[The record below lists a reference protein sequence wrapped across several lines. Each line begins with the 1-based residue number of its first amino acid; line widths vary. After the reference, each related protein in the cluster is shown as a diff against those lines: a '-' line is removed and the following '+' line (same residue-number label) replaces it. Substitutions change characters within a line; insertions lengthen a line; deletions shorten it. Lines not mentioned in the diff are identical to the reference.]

1 MSGEASETVVV
12 AGHACVD
19 LIPALPADPTMEP
32 GGFSNVGPL
41 EVRCGGSVVN
51 TGEALVAL
59 GRPVR
64 LVAAVG
70 GDRLGGVLA
79 ERLRV
84 LDPAARLELVGAG
97 TSYSVVLER
106 GGGSR
111 TLWHHEGSNS
121 AFTGREVDPAGAAL
135 VHLGYATALPGLL
148 VDDLAPFLDLLA
160 RVAAAGATN
169 SVDFATVDPRAD
181 DVGEWPRRLTRLL
194 PRLDIVSPSADDL
207 VSLGWLRERPRPREV
222 AEAARRLVD
231 AGAGIAFVTDG
242 ERGAHLHVADG
253 TRLARGGR
261 VLARLGAEWAGAAI
275 SVPAVPVA
283 TVVGTNGAG
292 DTATAGLIDALL
304 SGYTPRDASSAAV
317 ALAAQRVAGRELRA
331 VHAT

>member
-1 MSGEASETVVV
+1 MRGEASEKVVV

-19 LIPALPADPTMEP
+19 LIPALAADPTREP

-59 GRPVR
+59 GRPVH

-70 GDRLGGVLA
+70 ADHLGGVLA
-79 ERLRV
+79 ERLRA
-84 LDPAARLELVGAG
+84 LDPAARLEPVAHG

-106 GGGSR
+106 GGSR
-111 TLWHHEGSNS
+111 TLWHHEGSNV
-121 AFTGREVDPAGAAL
+121 AFTGREVDPADAAL
-135 VHLGYATALPGLL
+135 VHLGYATALPALL
-148 VDDLAPFLDLLA
+148 LDDLAPFLDLLA
-160 RVAAAGATN
+160 RISAAGATS

-181 DVGEWPRRLTRLL
+181 DVGEWPQRLARLL
-194 PRLDIVSPSADDL
+194 PRIDIVSPSADDL
-207 VSLGWLRERPRPREV
+207 VSLGWLPPRPRPEDV
-222 AEAARRLVD
+222 ADAARRLVD

-242 ERGAHLHVADG
+242 ERGAHLRVADA

-261 VLARLGAEWAGAAI
+261 VLARLGPDWPGVAVQ
-275 SVPAVPVA
+275 VPAVPVE

-292 DTATAGLIDALL
+292 DTASAGLIDALL
-304 SGYTPRDASSAAV
+304 NGYTPRDASRAAV
-317 ALAAQRVAGRELRA
+317 ALAAERVAGRELRA
-331 VHAT
+331 VDIT